1 MMLRYLLDTDTVIY
15 IIKNRT
21 PQIHKK
27 FSQHSGHLAISAITL
42 AELMFGAEN
51 SSQVSKNLA
60 VIEDFCSRLD
70 VLPYASKAAQHYGLI
85 RSELQKI
92 GKTIGGNDMHIAAHA
107 RSEGLILVSN
117 NQREFE
123 RVPGLLLENWLV

>member
-21 PQIHKK
+21 PQMQKK
-27 FSQHSGHLAISAITL
+27 FSQHTGHLAISAITL

-70 VLPYASKAAQHYGLI
+70 VLPYANKAAQHYGLI
-85 RSELQKI
+85 RSELHKI
-92 GKTIGGNDMHIAAHA
+92 GKIIGGNDMHIAAHA

-117 NQREFE
+117 NQREFG
-123 RVPGLLLENWLV
+123 RVPGLLLENWLN